1 MAINLFFKYALR
13 SVGGNIEYLATSSME
28 WVAPNSCLNKID
40 NMKNSYDD
48 HVPSDDSDHHPTMM
62 NEEPKE

>member
-28 WVAPNSCLNKID
+28 WVAPNSCL
-40 NMKNSYDD
+40 MKLITWII
-48 HVPSDDSDHHPTMM
+48 VTMM
-62 NEEPKE
+62 IIRLQMIVMIIAIL